1 MVRGE
6 IEGSERELSFPKLMI
21 GARGV
26 IVLMI
31 KHGVGVVVCRNGS
44 PHTVGEY
51 ADNWSMNTF
60 EDYTGSVTITN
71 EED

>member
-1 MVRGE
+1 MVRCE
-6 IEGSERELSFPKLMI
+6 IEGSERYLSFPSLMI
-21 GARGV
+21 GTSGV

-44 PHTVGEY
+44 MFMTGSYSDHWVMSE
-51 ADNWSMNTF
+51 F
-60 EDYTGSVTITN
+60 KDYTGSVTITN